1 MIKDRNAFKAGLFI
15 LISIA
20 LVVGIIFGIQG
31 TGHWF
36 HPMRT
41 VITAFDLDENL
52 GGLRVGDPVRIG
64 GYDQGHVTNIYLVP
78 DGSDKQPQF
87 YVVFTLPTSYDL
99 RANAAIQVE
108 QALTGAADLNITSL
122 GNGAPYTDGVP
133 LDGLPSSLSEIYA
146 VAPQASKLL
155 AHVDSKVDPGYDE
168 YKKTMNQA
176 ADTLAAGK
184 KAIETGRQALE
195 PIRDV
200 LGDGKTDLRT
210 TIANVNSAT
219 GTLRTRLPTTLDRI
233 DNFVDTVK
241 KTIDDTHD
249 TLVDIRQSAANTK
262 DITGEVRSALLR
274 NKSKIDH
281 MVDSFRNTSTNL
293 EGASVEIRH
302 SPWRLLYKPTSA
314 EMQNINVIDSARQ
327 FAEGA
332 SQVND
337 AAAALRDALKDPNA
351 DKRRI
356 QQLMDTLD
364 SSFQNYNHVEDA
376 LWKAVK

>member
-15 LISIA
+15 LISIL

-31 TGHWF
+31 TGQWF

-78 DGSDKQPQF
+78 DGPAKQPQF

-99 RANAAIQVE
+99 RANAAIQIE

-122 GNGAPYTDGVP
+122 GSGAPYTDGVP
-133 LDGLPSSLSEIYA
+133 LDGLPSSLSELYA
-146 VAPQASKLL
+146 VAPKASKLL
-155 AHVDSKVDPGYDE
+155 AHVDSKVDPGYSE
-168 YKKTMNQA
+168 YQKALATLD
-176 ADTLAAGK
+176 DTLASAK
-184 KAIETGRQALE
+184 KTIETGRQTLE

-210 TIANVNSAT
+210 TISNVSSAT
-219 GTLRTRLPTTLDRI
+219 GTLKTRLPTTLDRV
-233 DNFVDTVK
+233 DAFVDK
-241 KTIDDTHD
+241 MKQAIDDTHD
-249 TLVDIRQSAANTK
+249 TLADIRQTAANAK

-281 MVDSFRNTSTNL
+281 MIDSFRNTSSNL

-302 SPWRLLYKPTSA
+302 SPWRLLYHPTSA
-314 EMQNINVIDSARQ
+314 EMENINVIDSARQ

-351 DKRRI
+351 DQKRI

-364 SSFQNYNHVEDA
+364 SSFQNYGHVEDT